1 MTKKT
6 SYSSSWQFV
15 FWDNEW
21 YQVSLQ
27 QKYIHA
33 KHVYVLKHNLTPCKS
48 NSEVFIFIQFAKN
61 IFYKAIN
68 LAFSPWTHFHR
79 LLSES

>member
-1 MTKKT
+1 MTKKI

-33 KHVYVLKHNLTPCKS
+33 LHVYVVKDSYTPCKS
-48 NSEVFIFIQFAKN
+48 NSEVTD
-61 IFYKAIN
+61 FYPICDKY
-68 LAFSPWTHFHR
+68 
-79 LLSES
+79 LL

>member
-1 MTKKT
+1 MTKKI

-27 QKYIHA
+27 QKYIDA
-33 KHVYVLKHNLTPCKS
+33 LHVYVLKHIDTMQVKQRS
-48 NSEVFIFIQFAKN
+48 I
-61 IFYKAIN
+61 Y
-68 LAFSPWTHFHR
+68 FHPICDKY
-79 LLSES
+79 LL